1 MTSLHPSAGEAPEA
15 FLESLLTGN
24 RPLFPCAHEIH
35 DLKSG
40 KVAAVEILTR
50 YTDGEG
56 AQQAVGQVLR
66 DIHCAASARA
76 RLDLA
81 CVQGAFDAVGRNP
94 GRWDI
99 AFINV
104 EPASLAEPE
113 FWDRLPG
120 WMRTPG
126 LNGTKVVME
135 LTESCS
141 ALELD
146 DLHAHSRRLRDF
158 GVRIAVD
165 DLGSGVASLT
175 HMARLAP
182 DYIKADQS
190 LVRLAHRRPYQAAL
204 LNALAH
210 FARRMCV
217 GFIAE
222 GIETAEELQA
232 VQDADVPWAQGFVY
246 GEPVPLA

>member
-1 MTSLHPSAGEAPEA
+1 
-15 FLESLLTGN
+15 
-24 RPLFPCAHEIH
+24 
-35 DLKSG
+35 
-40 KVAAVEILTR
+40 
-50 YTDGEG
+50 
-56 AQQAVGQVLR
+56 
-66 DIHCAASARA
+66 
-76 RLDLA
+76 
-81 CVQGAFDAVGRNP
+81 
-94 GRWDI
+94 
-99 AFINV
+99 
-104 EPASLAEPE
+104 
-113 FWDRLPG
+113 
-120 WMRTPG
+120 MRTPG

-141 ALELD
+141 ALEMD
-146 DLHAHSRRLRDF
+146 DLHAYSRRLRDF

-190 LVRLAHRRPYQAAL
+190 LVHLAHRRPYQAAL

-246 GEPVPLA
+246 GEPVRLD

>member
-1 MTSLHPSAGEAPEA
+1 VHLPQAGPVLRDL
-15 FLESLLTGN
+15 LEGRRALL
-24 RPLFPCAHEIH
+24 PCTHEIH
-35 DLKSG
+35 GLKSK
-40 KVAAVEILTR
+40 KVEAVEILTR
-50 YTDGEG
+50 YRNDAGML
-56 AQQAVGQVLR
+56 APVGPLLR
-66 DIHCAASARA
+66 AECHSVEQRA
-76 RLDLA
+76 TLDMRCLQTA
-81 CVQGAFDAVGRNP
+81 LDALSRSR
-94 GRWDI
+94 GRWECAFVNLEPLTLEYPPFWEGFQEWI
-99 AFINV
+99 A
-104 EPASLAEPE
+104 
-113 FWDRLPG
+113 D
-120 WMRTPG
+120 PG
-126 LNGTKVVME
+126 LQDTRLVLE

-141 ALELD
+141 LLDLESLQD
-146 DLHAHSRRLRDF
+146 HSRRLREL

-222 GIETAEELQA
+222 GIETPEELQA
-232 VQDADVPWAQGFVY
+232 VIDADVPWAQGYHF
-246 GEPVPLA
+246 GEPVLMG

>member
-1 MTSLHPSAGEAPEA
+1 MLAPLPAHLPQAGPVLRDL
-15 FLESLLTGN
+15 LEG
-24 RPLFPCAHEIH
+24 RRALFPCAHEIH
-35 DLKSG
+35 GLKSK
-40 KVAAVEILTR
+40 KVEAVEILTR
-50 YTDGEG
+50 YSNDAGILEPVGPLLRAECHTVEQRATLDMRCLETALEALSRSHGRWECAFVNLEPLTLEYPPFWDGFQEWIAHPG
-56 AQQAVGQVLR
+56 LR
-66 DIHCAASARA
+66 DT
-76 RLDLA
+76 RLVL
-81 CVQGAFDAVGRNP
+81 
-94 GRWDI
+94 
-99 AFINV
+99 
-104 EPASLAEPE
+104 
-113 FWDRLPG
+113 
-120 WMRTPG
+120 
-126 LNGTKVVME
+126 E

-141 ALELD
+141 LLELES
-146 DLHAHSRRLRDF
+146 LQEHSRRLREL

-222 GIETAEELQA
+222 GIETPEELQA
-232 VQDADVPWAQGFVY
+232 VIDADVPWAQGYHF
-246 GEPVPLA
+246 GEPALMG

>member
-1 MTSLHPSAGEAPEA
+1 MPQSAAVQLPNAGPILQDL
-15 FLESLLTGN
+15 LERRRILY
-24 RPLFPCAHEIH
+24 PCTHEIH
-35 DLKSG
+35 GLKSNR
-40 KVAAVEILTR
+40 VEAVEILTR
-50 YTDGEG
+50 YRNDAGILEPVGPLLRAACHTAE
-56 AQQAVGQVLR
+56 QRAVLDMRCLETALEALARSGSR
-66 DIHCAASARA
+66 WECAF
-76 RLDLA
+76 
-81 CVQGAFDAVGRNP
+81 V
-94 GRWDI
+94 
-99 AFINV
+99 NV
-104 EPASLAEPE
+104 EPMTLEHPP
-113 FWDRLPG
+113 FWDGFRQWISLPG
-120 WMRTPG
+120 LR
-126 LNGTKVVME
+126 GTRLVLE

-141 ALELD
+141 ELELES
-146 DLHAHSRRLRDF
+146 LQEHSRHLREL

-222 GIETAEELQA
+222 GIETREELQA
-232 VQDADVPWAQGFVY
+232 VIDADVPWAQGYHF
-246 GEPVPLA
+246 GEPALMH

>member
-1 MTSLHPSAGEAPEA
+1 MLAPIAAQPPHAGPVLRDL
-15 FLESLLTGN
+15 LEGR
-24 RPLFPCAHEIH
+24 RPLFPCTHEIH
-35 DLKSG
+35 GLKSN
-40 KVAAVEILTR
+40 KVEAVEILTR
-50 YTDGEG
+50 FSSDAGLLEPVGPLLRAECHTTEQRATLDMRCMKTALEALSRSRGRWECAFVNLEPMTLEYPPFWDGF
-56 AQQAVGQVLR
+56 R
-66 DIHCAASARA
+66 KW
-76 RLDLA
+76 LDL
-81 CVQGAFDAVGRNP
+81 
-94 GRWDI
+94 
-99 AFINV
+99 
-104 EPASLAEPE
+104 
-113 FWDRLPG
+113 
-120 WMRTPG
+120 PG
-126 LNGTKVVME
+126 LREMRLVLE

-141 ALELD
+141 EIDMESLQD
-146 DLHAHSRRLRDF
+146 HSRHLREL

-222 GIETAEELQA
+222 GIETPEELQA
-232 VQDADVPWAQGFVY
+232 VIDADVPWAQGYHF
-246 GEPVPLA
+246 GEPALMG